1 MLLQLVNLEGFDK
14 STIAIKELELF
25 RMNLQ
30 IHFQAF
36 AIFEVAFAEELAILE
51 LDIMAMELD
60 TEDTKELVI
69 KYPALK
75 ELHIAFKLAVVTNKP
90 VFEACSMIA
99 AVQTLVEHME
109 AEQHKQE

>member
-30 IHFQAF
+30 IHYQAF

-51 LDIMAMELD
+51 PDIMAMELD

-75 ELHIAFKLAVVTNKP
+75 ELRIAFKLAVVTNKP

-99 AVQTLVEHME
+99 ATQTLAEHME